1 MEVGG
6 WSLKSNCNFLK
17 MLWRKWRVANRLEKQ
32 TSSLNVKVKSMRGE
46 FLNMKDVITKH
57 LQSENEILCP
67 RCSELENLEG
77 NFALIIS

>member
-1 MEVGG
+1 
-6 WSLKSNCNFLK
+6 
-17 MLWRKWRVANRLEKQ
+17 MLWRKCRVANRLEKQ

-67 RCSELENLEG
+67 RCSELEN
-77 NFALIIS
+77 